1 MMPFVYKHDILYILV
16 SPFYRFQIKAAAVI
30 NSSFKE
36 ILYLDSDNLPAQDPT
51 FLFETKEF
59 KNTGALFWPDFW

>member
-1 MMPFVYKHDILYILV
+1 MLSFFLFFSV
-16 SPFYRFQIKAAAVI
+16 SHPSFRFQIKAAAVI

-36 ILYLDSDNLPAQDPT
+36 ILYLDSDNVPVQDPT
-51 FLFETKEF
+51 FLFETEEY